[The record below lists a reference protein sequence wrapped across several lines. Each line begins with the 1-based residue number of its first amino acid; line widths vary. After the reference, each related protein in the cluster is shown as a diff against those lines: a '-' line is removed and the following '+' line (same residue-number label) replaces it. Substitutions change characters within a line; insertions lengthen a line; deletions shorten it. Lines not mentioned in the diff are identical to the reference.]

1 MAQNPKKNKVKVYI
15 PLGLVII
22 AVFAGAWYWYR
33 DYSRYITSDDAR
45 IDADNVT
52 VGSKMLGRLV
62 AVYAQEGDVVTKGK
76 LLAELDSSDLYAQR
90 NQALALKEQ
99 ALTNLAQSNAKFVS
113 DQQSLKV
120 VEINLERAKEDLDRA
135 KKQSEGGVITDEQ
148 YDHIKKT
155 YEAASAQTDAAKAL
169 IAVSKSQIT
178 STSAAVETANAQI
191 KVLDTQLRNTRLWS
205 PGNGIIAK
213 RWLLPGDVIQPGQS
227 AFTLTDDSRKWVI
240 SYLEETKISEIRN
253 GQDVKFTIDAFP
265 KVKFYGKVFL
275 TGTSTASV
283 FSLIP
288 ASNASGNFTKVT
300 QRIPVRISIDS
311 AGNGKDISSFNIL
324 PGMSAV
330 IKITRN

>member
-15 PLGLVII
+15 PLGIVII
-22 AVFAGAWYWYR
+22 AVLVGAWYWYR

-45 IDADNVT
+45 IDADNMT
-52 VGSKMLGRLV
+52 VGSKMLGRIV

-90 NQALALKEQ
+90 NQAVALREQ
-99 ALTNLAQSNAKFVS
+99 TLTNLGQANAKFVS

-120 VEINLERAKEDLDRA
+120 VEINLERAREDLDRA
-135 KKQSEGGVITDEQ
+135 KKQSEGGVITDEL

-155 YEAASAQTDAAKAL
+155 YEAASAQADATKAL

-178 STSAAVETANAQI
+178 SASAAVETANAQI
-191 KVLDTQLRNTRLWS
+191 KVLDTQLKNTRLWS
-205 PGNGIIAK
+205 PGTGVIAK

-240 SYLEETKISEIRN
+240 SYLEETKISEIKN
-253 GQDVKFTIDAFP
+253 GQDVKFTIDAFHN
-265 KVKFYGKVFL
+265 VKFYGKVFL

-311 AGNGKDISSFNIL
+311 ASNGKDISSFNIL

-330 IKITRN
+330 IKITRK